1 MPDSVQSPSPK
12 KFVTTRAHRGG
23 LNTSRAQQ
31 ILALLQSFYEQPKI
45 DLKMLRRN
53 GVVTAAQHVF
63 GHRT

>member
-1 MPDSVQSPSPK
+1 MPDSVQSPSSEK
-12 KFVTTRAHRGG
+12 VRHNAHRGS

-45 DLKMLRRN
+45 DLKMLRRDA
-53 GVVTAAQHVF
+53 VVTAVQHVA